1 MLENMNDNVKLDIAI
16 EIMSTKIA
24 NAMNKGT
31 RQEVEQLLEERK
43 QLYLGNWDV
52 INKILEVYS
61 KDVKR
66 GE

>member
-1 MLENMNDNVKLDIAI
+1 MNDNVKLDIAI

-24 NAMNKGT
+24 NAMNNGT
-31 RQEVEQLLEERK
+31 RKEVEQLLEERK
-43 QLYLGNWDV
+43 QLYLGNWDI

>member
-1 MLENMNDNVKLDIAI
+1 MNENVKLDIAI

-24 NAMNKGT
+24 NAMNSGT
-31 RQEVEQLLEERK
+31 KEEVEQLLEERR

-52 INKILEVYS
+52 INKILNVYS

-66 GE
+66 S

>member
-1 MLENMNDNVKLDIAI
+1 MNENVKLDIAI

-24 NAMNKGT
+24 EAINNKNSD
-31 RQEVEQLLEERK
+31 EVNNLLKERE

-66 GE
+66 

>member
-1 MLENMNDNVKLDIAI
+1 MNDNVKLDIAI

-24 NAMNKGT
+24 NAMNNGT
-31 RQEVEQLLEERK
+31 RTEVEQLLEERK
-43 QLYLGNWDV
+43 QLYLGNWDI

>member
-1 MLENMNDNVKLDIAI
+1 MNNNVKLDIAI

-24 NAMNKGT
+24 NAMNNGARK
-31 RQEVEQLLEERK
+31 EVEQLLEERR
-43 QLYLGNWDV
+43 QLYLGNWDI

>member
-1 MLENMNDNVKLDIAI
+1 MNENVKLDIAI

-24 NAMNKGT
+24 EAINNKNSN
-31 RQEVEQLLEERK
+31 EVNDLLKERE

-52 INKILEVYS
+52 INKILKVYS

-66 GE
+66 

>member
-1 MLENMNDNVKLDIAI
+1 MNENVKLDIAI

-24 NAMNKGT
+24 KVMEKGNKK
-31 RQEVEQLLEERK
+31 EIEELLEERK

-52 INKILEVYS
+52 INKILNVYS
-61 KDVKR
+61 KEVKQ